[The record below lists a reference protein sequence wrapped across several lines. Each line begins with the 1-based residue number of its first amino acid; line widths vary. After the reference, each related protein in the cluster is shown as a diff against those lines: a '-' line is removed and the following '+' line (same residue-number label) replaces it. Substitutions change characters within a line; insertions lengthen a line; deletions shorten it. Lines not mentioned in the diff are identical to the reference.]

1 MMNSL
6 AKLWSFMERVRKNNL
21 YISRYWYIFC
31 TILTAHFVRCV
42 MKHPITG
49 FMFSIRYRYALSQ
62 GIVMN
67 EVLTQGEVFSISTLI
82 YARLRRV
89 AGRVID
95 VMYMVENKNY
105 AQHVVDLATA
115 TQDSELQ
122 RLAARLY
129 SVMDLSVEPE
139 VEQIEELIAEPIME
153 ETYHSD
159 VTEEEIYRAQVS
171 HHYIGALR

>member
-1 MMNSL
+1 
-6 AKLWSFMERVRKNNL
+6 
-21 YISRYWYIFC
+21 
-31 TILTAHFVRCV
+31 
-42 MKHPITG
+42 
-49 FMFSIRYRYALSQ
+49 
-62 GIVMN
+62 MN

-115 TQDSELQ
+115 TQDTELK
-122 RLAARLY
+122 RLVTRLY